1 MVTFYIIDLTIKK
14 TNCKCVCV
22 CVCLKWAEGASGE
35 GEKSHRGLKRR
46 G

>member
-14 TNCKCVCV
+14 PIANVCV

-35 GEKSHRGLKRR
+35 GEKSHRGLKGR